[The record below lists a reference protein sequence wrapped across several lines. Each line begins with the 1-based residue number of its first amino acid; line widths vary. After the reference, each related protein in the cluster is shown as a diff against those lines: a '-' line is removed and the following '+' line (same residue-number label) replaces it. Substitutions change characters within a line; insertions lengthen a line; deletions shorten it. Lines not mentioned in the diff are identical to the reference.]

1 MFLKA
6 SGALLSSVFVNA
18 QFNKCELF
26 KNELVEE
33 REKCGGVLYKVSLAV
48 LLAHLRSNRAMNKN
62 EFDTHGLG

>member
-1 MFLKA
+1 MSLKA

-33 REKCGGVLYKVSLAV
+33 REKCGYKVSLAV
-48 LLAHLRSNRAMNKN
+48 LLAHLRSNRAMN
-62 EFDTHGLG
+62 

>member
-48 LLAHLRSNRAMNKN
+48 LLDHLRSNRAMN
-62 EFDTHGLG
+62 